1 MQSKNKYRI
10 YSENRNCNL
19 RRSATFRKLQ
29 RVTTVN
35 SDNCAFFLV
44 PVLFSIEYS
53 AFFLVHVLWS
63 KYSAGRSF
71 GCFSNLIS
79 NRQ

>member
-1 MQSKNKYRI
+1 MQFKNKYRI
-10 YSENRNCNL
+10 YLENRNCNL

-44 PVLFSIEYS
+44 PVLFSWGIVP
-53 AFFLVHVLWS
+53 FF
-63 KYSAGRSF
+63 
-71 GCFSNLIS
+71 
-79 NRQ
+79 

>member
-1 MQSKNKYRI
+1 MQFKNKYKYRI

-35 SDNCAFFLV
+35 NDNCAFFLV

-53 AFFLVHVLWS
+53 AFFLVHVLLS
-63 KYSAGRSF
+63 IEYSAGRSF
-71 GCFSNLIS
+71 GCFS
-79 NRQ
+79 